1 MATVVA
7 QLAALGCG
15 GGGEKTVAPPV
26 ITVSAVEVTPSA
38 AALEA
43 GQTLQLTAVAKDGSG
58 ASVSRTFTWQSSDAS
73 KATVNSSGL
82 VTGVAEVGA
91 VSISATTD
99 GKTGVATLQIKPPGV
114 SSVSVALGASQLT
127 PGQTTQATATL
138 RDVTGVTLAGRA
150 IAWSVTNAA
159 VASVST
165 SGVVT
170 AIAAGQI
177 QITAT
182 SEGKSASATLTVTPP
197 PVSTVT
203 LEPATAYLYVGES
216 GGYTVTLKD
225 AAGNALTNRTVTWT
239 SSAPTVATV
248 SATGIA
254 SGVAPGTTTITA
266 TSEGQSATAALTVLV
281 PPAAVASIT
290 LAPSPASLSLGD
302 AGYFTVTLRDA
313 SGNVL
318 TGRPITWTSSVP
330 SVATVAADGLVSGIA
345 LGSTLIT
352 ATSEGKSTSASVTIV
367 PRPGAVAPV
376 ASVTLQ
382 PSAVSLY
389 VGAAGYFGVVL
400 KDASGNVLTNRVITW
415 TSSAPTIASVGSDG
429 LVTALAP
436 GSALITATSEGT
448 QGLRDH
454 HRRDRPGREPLGVQP
469 NRRWPGHCD

>member
-1 MATVVA
+1 M
-7 QLAALGCG
+7 
-15 GGGEKTVAPPV
+15 

-38 AALEA
+38 AAWRP
-43 GQTLQLTAVAKDGSG
+43 GRRYNLTAVAKDGSG

-182 SEGKSASATLTVTPP
+182 SEGKSASATLTVTPL

-266 TSEGQSATAALTVLV
+266 TSEGQSATAALIGPRTAGGGRVDHAGAIARLAFSGRRRVLH
-281 PPAAVASIT
+281 
-290 LAPSPASLSLGD
+290 
-302 AGYFTVTLRDA
+302 RDA
-313 SGNVL
+313 AGCIRNVL
-318 TGRPITWTSSVP
+318 TGRPIMDQQRSVGSHRRRRWP
-330 SVATVAADGLVSGIA
+330 RLRHRAGLDA
-345 LGSTLIT
+345 EIT
-352 ATSEGKSTSASVTIV
+352 ATSEGKSTECVRHHRA
-367 PRPGAVAPV
+367 APW
-376 ASVTLQ
+376 
-382 PSAVSLY
+382 
-389 VGAAGYFGVVL
+389 GG
-400 KDASGNVLTNRVITW
+400 
-415 TSSAPTIASVGSDG
+415 
-429 LVTALAP
+429 
-436 GSALITATSEGT
+436 GT
-448 QGLRDH
+448 GGLRHAATLCRVPLRGSRGLLRRRVEGRFRQRAHQSGDH
-454 HRRDRPGREPLGVQP
+454 LDE
-469 NRRWPGHCD
+469 